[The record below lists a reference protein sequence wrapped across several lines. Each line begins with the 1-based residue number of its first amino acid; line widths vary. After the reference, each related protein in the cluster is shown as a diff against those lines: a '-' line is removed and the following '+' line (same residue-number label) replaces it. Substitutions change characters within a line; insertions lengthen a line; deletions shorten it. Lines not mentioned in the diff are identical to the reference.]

1 MYDDENALMRQY
13 IHEELH
19 SSWLVLEDI
28 IWEIT
33 NIMWVETR
41 RQ

>member
-28 IWEIT
+28 I
-33 NIMWVETR
+33 
-41 RQ
+41 